1 MTEDYI
7 GWDQIQRYATHLE
20 KKEMIPKHIQK
31 KLDKVEKI
39 LDGPNDK
46 FNVTEYQNLKE
57 EIITHFDHASKALK
71 RSA

>member
-57 EIITHFDHASKALK
+57 EIIIYFDEYTTTLK
-71 RSA
+71 KSA

>member
-1 MTEDYI
+1 MKEDYI

-20 KKEMIPKHIQK
+20 KKGLLIKPIQK

-39 LDGPNDK
+39 LDGPNEK
-46 FNVTEYQNLKE
+46 FNIKEYQNLKE